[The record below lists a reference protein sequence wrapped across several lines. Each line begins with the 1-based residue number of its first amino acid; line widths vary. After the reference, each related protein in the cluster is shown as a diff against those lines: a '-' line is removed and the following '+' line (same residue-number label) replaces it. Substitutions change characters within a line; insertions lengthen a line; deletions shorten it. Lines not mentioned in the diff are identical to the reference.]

1 MFVCACLRHFTS
13 EHRFLPVAG
22 KWIASAVIAASA
34 LAGSGSVAN
43 AQSTWVDTG
52 TGDWFD
58 PGNWAGGVPNSNTF
72 TTTIANGGT
81 AVIAAPIADAG
92 STAAGATLTVANG
105 STLDL
110 QAGGRLFFEKLII
123 GNGGTFQAANDDWGT
138 GCTAPCVT
146 MAGGTLLGNAAGG
159 NVYWNGIVFSANTTS
174 TIAAVNRL
182 DISPTANGGNPA
194 GHIYDFQDGSVVQFG
209 GLITYSGGAQVTTT
223 GTTGLVVLAGGTL
236 QSTAVQLGSG
246 GGIGQLTGAVTTT
259 TVQAGGTLD
268 FNDISGA
275 INDLQ
280 GAGTVQ
286 TGTSAATVISIGRGN
301 FSGSIT
307 GAGNVEFD
315 GGVTTLSGASTYSGG
330 TTITPTASLVVNG
343 SIVSP
348 VAVDGTLG
356 GIGSVGGIVV
366 SGTGTVSPGT
376 APGVIGQLDTG
387 PANFGAGST
396 YAADVNVATGA
407 GDRIDVAGNATLNDA
422 IVAANVINP
431 LGPSRDF
438 TLLHATGTLTD
449 NGVTLSGVTNSLV
462 VTYSLSTTTQDL
474 ILSVDV
480 DFSLTGATLNPN
492 QTAIGNHLNE
502 AVALGNGGLTPIL
515 TALMGLPTADLYR
528 NALDQLSPEIYSY
541 QKIETLFAAEQF
553 SSDLMSCRVE
563 DGGFAFIREGQCLW
577 VRARGRELDLET
589 TQNNIGSESTV
600 GSFSGGAQLAL
611 GSNWKLG
618 LAAGYDTLSVDSGRA
633 SADGDRANVG
643 AVLKYNPGPFLLAA
657 AASGGWSSFDT
668 VRSMAFGGFA
678 GTAEGTNDIDHV
690 SGRVH
695 AAYLIDQGSWYL
707 KPQVDGSVTYIDQ
720 HGLTEAGGGGA
731 ALSVA
736 GSTDT
741 VFAVSPALEIGS
753 EFAIS
758 DLSVLRP
765 FVRVGVTWRDGDSLD
780 LGAEFIEAPAG
791 ANPFTIFTAVDD
803 VLADVSAG
811 FDLINTQGAALRLQ
825 YDGRFGEE
833 TAQNSASVKGSVPF

>member
-1 MFVCACLRHFTS
+1 LAIFAAYGLS
-13 EHRFLPVAG
+13 GL
-22 KWIASAVIAASA
+22 AS
-34 LAGSGSVAN
+34 GAN
-43 AQSTWVDTG
+43 AQSTWVENG

-58 PGNWAGGVPNSNTF
+58 PANWSGGVPNAGTF
-72 TTTIANGGT
+72 TTIIANGGT
-81 AVIAAPIADAG
+81 AFIAGPPDADAG
-92 STAAGATLTVANG
+92 SFVAGATLTIGGG

-110 QAGGRLFFEKLII
+110 QSGGRLLFEKLVLAE
-123 GNGGTFQAANDDWGT
+123 GGTFQAANDDWGT

-146 MAGGTLLGNAAGG
+146 MAGGTLLGNAIGG
-159 NVYWNGIVFSANTTS
+159 NVYFNGFTFAANTTS
-174 TIAAVNRL
+174 TITSINFFAL
-182 DISPTANGGNPA
+182 SPTAGGTFPA
-194 GHIYDFQDGSVVQFG
+194 GHVYDFQDGAVVQFG
-209 GLITYSGGAQVTTT
+209 GLVTYSGGAQVTTT
-223 GTTGLVVLAGGTL
+223 GTTGIVILSGGTL
-236 QSTAVQLGSG
+236 QSTALQLGSG
-246 GGIGQLTGAVTTT
+246 GGIGQLTGSVTTT

-280 GAGTVQ
+280 GAGTVL
-286 TGTSAATVISIGRGN
+286 TGASGATVISIGGGN
-301 FSGSIT
+301 FAGSIN
-307 GAGNVEFD
+307 GAGNVVFD
-315 GGVTTLSGASTYSGG
+315 GGATTLSGTNGYIGA
-330 TTITPTASLVVNG
+330 TTITPSASLIVNG
-343 SIVSP
+343 SIVSSAT
-348 VAVDGTLG
+348 VNGTLG
-356 GIGSVGGIVV
+356 GIGSTGDIAV
-366 SGTGTVSPGT
+366 SGTGTVAPGT
-376 APGVIGQLDTG
+376 APGAIGQLDTG
-387 PANFGAGST
+387 AATFGAGST
-396 YAADVNVATGA
+396 YAADFNVATGEA
-407 GDRIDVAGNATLNDA
+407 DRIDVAGNASLNDA

-438 TLLHATGTLTD
+438 TLLHATGTLTN
-449 NGVTLSGVTNSLV
+449 NGAALSGVSNSLV

-480 DFSLTGATLNPN
+480 DFSPSGADLNPN
-492 QTAIGNHLNE
+492 QTAIGNSLNE
-502 AVALGNGGLTPIL
+502 AVGLGNGGLTPIL

-541 QKIETLFAAEQF
+541 QKMETLFAAEQF

-563 DGGFAFIREGQCLW
+563 DGGFAFIREGQCIW

-589 TQNNIGSESTV
+589 TRNNIGSESTV

-611 GSNWKLG
+611 ASNWKLG
-618 LAAGYDTLSVDSGRA
+618 LAAGYDHVSIDTGTGA

-657 AASGGWSSFDT
+657 SASGGWSSFDT
-668 VRSMAFGGFA
+668 TRPMAFGGFA
-678 GTAEGTNDIDHV
+678 GTAEGNSDIDHV
-690 SGRVH
+690 SGRLH
-695 AAYLIDQGSWYL
+695 AAYLINQGGWYL

-741 VFAVSPALEIGS
+741 LYSVSPALEVGS
-753 EFAIS
+753 EFRIS

-780 LGAEFIEAPAG
+780 LGAEFLEAPAG
-791 ANPFTIFTAVDD
+791 TTPFTIFTALDD

-811 FDLINTQGAALRLQ
+811 FDLINNQGAALRLQ

-833 TAQNSASVKGSVPF
+833 TAQNSASIKGSVPF